1 MRAVTIISDFG
12 IKDHYVALLKG
23 AILKHHSDI
32 HLIDVS
38 HQVDTYDIRQASYFI
53 KSIYNSFPEGTINIV
68 AVNNF
73 YRHNYEILC
82 FEYKD
87 RFFIGPNN
95 GIFSLAFDSINEE
108 AIYRI
113 VIDDADQNLFELIGH
128 GVSLI
133 CKGMSITEV
142 GPPLNQFD
150 KKLEVQPVITD
161 NEIRATITHIDKF
174 DNIVLNVHREYFE
187 FIRKDRRFEIYFK
200 YFDPATSINKSYSA
214 VPVGEVVCLFNS
226 SNYLE
231 IAINMG
237 KAASLLDLRRDET
250 IQIKFLD

>member
-23 AILKHHSDI
+23 AILKHHSDL

-53 KSIYNSFPEGTINIV
+53 KSIHNSFPKGTINIV
-68 AVNNF
+68 AVNNY

-95 GIFSLAFDSINEE
+95 GIFSLAFDAINEE

-113 VIDDADQNLFELIGH
+113 VIDDAEQNLFELIGH

-174 DNIVLNVHREYFE
+174 DNIILNVHREYFE
-187 FIRKDRRFEIYFK
+187 YIRKDRRFEIYFK

>member
-23 AILKHHSDI
+23 AILKHHSDL

-68 AVNNF
+68 A
-73 YRHNYEILC
+73 
-82 FEYKD
+82 EYKD

-113 VIDDADQNLFELIGH
+113 VIDEAEQNLFELIGH

-142 GPPLNQFD
+142 GPPLNRFE
-150 KKLEVQPVITD
+150 KKLEIQPVITD

-174 DNIVLNVHREYFE
+174 DNIILNVHREYFE
-187 FIRKDRRFEIYFK
+187 YIRKDRQFEIYFK
-200 YFDPATSINKSYSA
+200 FFDPARSINKSYSA

-231 IAINMG
+231 IAINLG

>member
-1 MRAVTIISDFG
+1 M
-12 IKDHYVALLKG
+12 
-23 AILKHHSDI
+23 
-32 HLIDVS
+32 
-38 HQVDTYDIRQASYFI
+38 
-53 KSIYNSFPEGTINIV
+53 
-68 AVNNF
+68 
-73 YRHNYEILC
+73 
-82 FEYKD
+82 
-87 RFFIGPNN
+87 
-95 GIFSLAFDSINEE
+95 
-108 AIYRI
+108 
-113 VIDDADQNLFELIGH
+113 IDDAEQNLFELIGH

-174 DNIVLNVHREYFE
+174 DNIILNVHREYFE
-187 FIRKDRRFEIYFK
+187 YIRKDRRFEIYFK